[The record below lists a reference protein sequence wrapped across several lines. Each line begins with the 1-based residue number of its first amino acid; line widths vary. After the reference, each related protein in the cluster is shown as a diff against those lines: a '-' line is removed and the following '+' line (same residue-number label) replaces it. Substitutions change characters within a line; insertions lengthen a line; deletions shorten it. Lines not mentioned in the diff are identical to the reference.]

1 MNILLIQLKRIGD
14 LIVTTPAIAAVRK
27 KFPDAKITL
36 AISQDGAALVP
47 ALEGIDETIVLKRGL
62 GDFKKYMS
70 ILRTRFDYCVDFTR
84 NDRSAAVTLLSRAQ
98 KRIVSYRVKRR
109 SPWRRRAYNEFVEH
123 RMRDMHTA
131 DYHLSLLE
139 PLGIKN
145 ASRELK
151 LRLPNDALESATAL
165 RQSAKIDLPSPGSGV
180 AGNRFVIF
188 HPGSA
193 RQEKFWEPERWA
205 EAIEHARAKWNLDC
219 VLTGGTSRM
228 EQRHLA
234 RIESHLSRPNE
245 NAGGGSIVDLS
256 GKTDLLT
263 LAALIAQA
271 RLLVTVDS
279 APVHLAAA
287 LKRPQVILFGPT
299 NPFHWRP
306 QASSAII
313 LQGDSGVPVTKFV
326 PKQFRSAMSLI
337 STRAVIDAMD
347 SLLSSPAA

>member
-14 LIVTTPAIAAVRK
+14 VIVTTPAIAAVRK
-27 KFPDAKITL
+27 EFPDAKITL
-36 AISQDGAALVP
+36 AISRDGAALVP

-70 ILRTRFDYCVDFTR
+70 ILRQRFDYCVDFTR
-84 NDRSAAVTLLSRAQ
+84 NDRSAAVTLLSRAK

-109 SPWRRRAYNEFVEH
+109 SPWRRQAYNEFVGH

-139 PLGIKN
+139 PLGITK
-145 ASRELK
+145 ASPK
-151 LRLPNDALESATAL
+151 LRLHLPNDAVESANAL
-165 RQSAKIDLPSPGSGV
+165 RRSAKIDNQF
-180 AGNRFVIF
+180 AIF

-205 EAIEHARAKWNLDC
+205 EAIEHARTKWNLDC

-234 RIESHLSRPNE
+234 RIEAHLARPNE
-245 NAGGGSIVDLS
+245 NAFGGSIVDLS
-256 GKTDLLT
+256 GKTELLT

-287 LKRPQVILFGPT
+287 LRTPQIILFGPT
-299 NPFHWRP
+299 NPYHWRP
-306 QASSAII
+306 RESPAII
-313 LQGDSGVPVTKFV
+313 LQGDSGAPVIKFI

-337 STRAVIDAMD
+337 STRTVIDAMD